1 MDLWQEFVKK
11 QEHTIGKETT
21 QKWLTPLKVLKL
33 DSTSLILE
41 AKDAFQ
47 ALWFEE
53 HMRHKIDAVFKNP
66 KGRPLKVKIQLAPSN
81 IIAHEALFDE
91 SRHKQSKDVHFAPD
105 AVDPYALFPQFVVT
119 KESEVAFGVLAEL
132 TGFDR
137 KSSCFKEPLSE
148 ASLFNPIF
156 IHGPKGSGKSH
167 LLMATAKALSRRGQR
182 VFYVRA
188 ETFTEHVIYAMR
200 SSKMEPFRKA
210 YRHVDTLIIDDVHLF
225 ARKKATQ
232 EELFHTFNTL
242 HTQGKQIIFSA
253 PTIPRLL
260 QEIEDRLISRFEW
273 GITLGIERSMGTDL
287 CKILLERSELIRFP
301 LQSEIIE
308 YILENFSTPPAVLK
322 ALDTL
327 VLRSHLSHKERL
339 TIGLAKSY
347 LGDLIAEENKESLSS
362 KSILKMV
369 AEVFGIKTEDILG
382 KSQCREF
389 VLPRQIAMY
398 LCREKLK
405 MPYTKIGTFFSRD
418 HSTVMTSVRSIT
430 KSLSNQNKEVA
441 SCLAD
446 IQRKVVN
453 L

>member
-11 QEHTIGKETT
+11 QEHTMGKETT
-21 QKWLTPLKVLKL
+21 QKWLSPLKVIKL
-33 DSTSLILE
+33 DNTSLILE

-47 ALWFEE
+47 ALWLEE
-53 HMRHKIDAVFKNP
+53 HMRHKIDASFKNA

-81 IIAHEALFDE
+81 IIAQEALFDE
-91 SRHKQSKDVHFAPD
+91 SRHKQSKDLHFSAD
-105 AVDPYALFPQFVVT
+105 AIDPYALFPQFVVT

-132 TGFDR
+132 AGFDP
-137 KSSCFKEPLSE
+137 KSSCFRETSSE
-148 ASLFNPIF
+148 CPLFNPVF

-188 ETFTEHVIYAMR
+188 ESFTEHVIYAMR
-200 SSKMEPFRKA
+200 SSKMETFRRA
-210 YRHVDTLIIDDVHLF
+210 YRHVDALIIDDVHLF

-242 HTQGKQIIFSA
+242 HTQGKQIILSA
-253 PTIPRLL
+253 TTTPRLL
-260 QEIEDRLISRFEW
+260 QEVEDRLISRFEW
-273 GITLGIERSMGTDL
+273 GISLGIERAMGQDL
-287 CKILLERSELIRFP
+287 RKILIGRSELIRFP
-301 LQSEIIE
+301 LQPEIVT
-308 YILENFSTPPAVLK
+308 YILDNFSTPSAVLK

-339 TIGLAKSY
+339 NIGLAKSY
-347 LGDLIAEENKESLSS
+347 LGDLIAEENKESLST

-405 MPYTKIGTFFSRD
+405 MPYTKIGAFFARD

-430 KSLSNQNKEVA
+430 KSLSNQDKEVT
-441 SCLAD
+441 SCLSD